1 MTTNCIRFSH
11 SDEDLSISF
20 ESQAVT
26 TDEVMSHF
34 IQFLSAMGYARESI
48 HEAMQE
54 IVDEHD
60 DYLKNLDKEKSRLPF
75 DVD

>member
-1 MTTNCIRFSH
+1 MAPTCISFSYA
-11 SDEDLSISF
+11 DEDLKISF

-34 IQFLSAMGYARESI
+34 IQFLLGMGYARASI
-48 HEAMQE
+48 HEAMRE

-60 DYLKNLDKEKSRLPF
+60 DYLKNLDKEKAKLKF
-75 DVD
+75 NVD

>member
-1 MTTNCIRFSH
+1 
-11 SDEDLSISF
+11 
-20 ESQAVT
+20 
-26 TDEVMSHF
+26 MSHF

-60 DYLKNLDKEKSRLPF
+60 DYLKNLDKEKARLPF

>member
-1 MTTNCIRFSH
+1 
-11 SDEDLSISF
+11 
-20 ESQAVT
+20 
-26 TDEVMSHF
+26 
-34 IQFLSAMGYARESI
+34 MGYARESI

-60 DYLKNLDKEKSRLPF
+60 DYLKNLDKEKARLPF